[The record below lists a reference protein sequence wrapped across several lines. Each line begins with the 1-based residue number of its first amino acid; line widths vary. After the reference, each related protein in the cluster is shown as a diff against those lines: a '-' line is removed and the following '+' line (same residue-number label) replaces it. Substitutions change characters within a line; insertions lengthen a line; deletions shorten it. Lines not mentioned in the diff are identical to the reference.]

1 MKKHKKH
8 ISIDEKFRK
17 LIPPVF
23 FELNELLQKED
34 VSIAEVARTI
44 EKDVII
50 TTKVIR
56 LANAPFYGFP
66 GRIGSVEDAL
76 IILGLNT
83 VKIML
88 YTICVVNVMENHYN
102 DLCNH
107 SIKVGEIAKNI
118 AERIDLP
125 KVSEIYT
132 AGLLHDF
139 GKIVIKVCT
148 SEYENIKNKALKENR
163 PFWQVEQEILGLD
176 HTSVAKQLLEEWMF
190 PERIIEIVSNHHTIS
205 KSKKFSKETALIH
218 LADAL
223 VNAGSLDKVEEFP
236 GFDENT
242 FKILEMDK
250 ENLKEIVSEIL

>member
-34 VSIAEVARTI
+34 VSITEVARTI

-107 SIKVGEIAKNI
+107 
-118 AERIDLP
+118 
-125 KVSEIYT
+125 
-132 AGLLHDF
+132 
-139 GKIVIKVCT
+139 
-148 SEYENIKNKALKENR
+148 
-163 PFWQVEQEILGLD
+163 
-176 HTSVAKQLLEEWMF
+176 
-190 PERIIEIVSNHHTIS
+190 
-205 KSKKFSKETALIH
+205 
-218 LADAL
+218 
-223 VNAGSLDKVEEFP
+223 
-236 GFDENT
+236 
-242 FKILEMDK
+242 
-250 ENLKEIVSEIL
+250 